1 MKFTKSKTKARIF
14 ALSKVSAI
22 ALALSLTGCTTAQ
35 KTVEAPAPYGA
46 LPTQNQLEWQQ
57 NNIYAFIHFG
67 LNTFTDKEWG
77 YGDEDPALFNPKD
90 FDADQIVK
98 SIAQGGFKGIVL
110 TCKHHDGFCLWPT
123 KTTTHNITKSPFRDG
138 KGDMVK
144 EIEQACRKYGL
155 KFGVYLSPWDR
166 NAPSYGSQEYVKMYR
181 AQLTELLT
189 QYGDVFEIWHDGANG
204 GDGYYGGARERRNI
218 DRSTYYNWPSIWE
231 LERKLQPKALIFGD
245 IGADL
250 RWVGNE
256 RGYAGDP
263 CWQTF
268 TPESNIPG
276 KAPSNGTIKSELSTN
291 GTRDGKYWM
300 PAEVDFSIR
309 PGWFWHANQN
319 DKVRTAL
326 NLWDHYFLSAG
337 RGASMLLNVPPDK
350 DGLVYKT
357 DSIQLKLFGD
367 ILKAAFANNLAKGA
381 TAKPSNIRGGDKKEY
396 GPENLFDADQFT
408 YWSTDN
414 EIHTPDITIQLKG
427 EQTFD
432 IIQLKEN
439 TKLGQRID
447 SLVVDGWMD
456 GSWKVL
462 DGASSIGSNRL
473 IRLPSK
479 ITTDKL
485 RIRIIASPVCPAL
498 SEVGLFN
505 QPPLVQELQ
514 KAQQAA
520 KGGQAVQTQYWK
532 ATAADDAGAGKIADN
547 NPSTVWQSTNTSGN
561 AAVVLESVKG
571 RTVLGLNYLP
581 PSTSQGAIDK
591 YNIYVS
597 RDGQSWQK
605 VAGGEFSNIQAN
617 PVMQSV
623 HFKTPVAARFIKLEP
638 LHTVDGKPASIAE
651 LQVVE

>member
-1 MKFTKSKTKARIF
+1 MQKKRSYANTRSKLSALILGIAMAGSACTQKAPPP
-14 ALSKVSAI
+14 
-22 ALALSLTGCTTAQ
+22 
-35 KTVEAPAPYGA
+35 PAPYGA
-46 LPTQNQLEWQQ
+46 LPTQNQLDWQE

-67 LNTFTDKEWG
+67 INTFTDKEWG

-138 KGDMVK
+138 KGDLVK

-166 NAPSYGSQEYVKMYR
+166 NASSYGSQEYVKMYR

-189 QYGDVFEIWHDGANG
+189 QYGDIFEIWHDGANG

-218 DRSTYYNWPSIWE
+218 DRSTYYNWPSVWA

-268 TPESNIPG
+268 TPVSNEPG

-291 GTRDGKYWM
+291 GTRNGKFWM

-309 PGWFWHANQN
+309 PGWFWHASQN
-319 DKVRTAL
+319 DQVRTAL

-337 RGASMLLNVPPDK
+337 RGASMLLNIPPDK
-350 DGLVYKT
+350 NGLVYKT
-357 DSIQLKLFGD
+357 DSIQLKVFGD
-367 ILKAAFANNLAKGA
+367 ILKETFSRDLAKGA
-381 TAKPSNIRGGDKKEY
+381 TATASNIRGEDQKDY
-396 GPENLFDADQFT
+396 GTQHLFDGDQFS
-408 YWSTDN
+408 YWATDDA
-414 EIHTPDITIQLKG
+414 IHTPEVTIQLKG

-432 IIQLKEN
+432 IIRLKEN

-447 SLVVDGWMD
+447 SLEVDGWLD
-456 GSWKVL
+456 GSWKRL
-462 DGASSIGSNRL
+462 AGANSIGSNRL
-473 IRLPSK
+473 IRLPAK
-479 ITTDKL
+479 VTTEKL
-485 RIRIIASPVCPAL
+485 RIRIIAAPVCPAL
-498 SEVGLFN
+498 SDVSLFS
-505 QPPLVQELQ
+505 QPLLVAQLQ
-514 KAQQAA
+514 KETQLAQSTKKAVNQNW
-520 KGGQAVQTQYWK
+520 KVIEPGGANT
-532 ATAADDAGAGKIADN
+532 ATILDDQPA
-547 NPSTVWQSTNTSGN
+547 TVWQSTDAGKENKTS
-561 AAVVLESVKG
+561 VVLDAGSG
-571 RTVLGLNYLP
+571 RSVLGLNYLP
-581 PSTSQGAIDK
+581 PGNSQGAIDK
-591 YNIYVS
+591 YNIYVKGKGE
-597 RDGQSWQK
+597 DWQK
-605 VAGGEFSNIQAN
+605 VAGGEFSNIKAN
-617 PVMQSV
+617 PVVQTV
-623 HFKTPVAARFIKLEP
+623 HFSTPVNARYIKLEA
-638 LHTVDGKPASIAE
+638 LHTVDGKPAAIADLNILE
-651 LQVVE
+651 Q